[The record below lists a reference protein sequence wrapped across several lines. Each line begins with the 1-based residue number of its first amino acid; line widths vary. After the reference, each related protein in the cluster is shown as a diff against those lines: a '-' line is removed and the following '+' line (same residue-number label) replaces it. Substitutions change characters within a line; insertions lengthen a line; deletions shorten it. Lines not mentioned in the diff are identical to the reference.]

1 MLMNS
6 MAIGKMW
13 ELLNL
18 SGKRIWNTLIQT
30 MPWTAWDRHWKIYSR
45 NLISPPNSFGEHAQI
60 EDSLV
65 VDGCLVDGTVK
76 RSILSTEAQ
85 VRKGAVV
92 EDSVIMSGA
101 IIGQGAVIKRAI
113 IGEGAHISEGVEIDG
128 TEEVQVVGYNE
139 VVGVPKD
146 ED

>member
-1 MLMNS
+1 MDS
-6 MAIGKMW
+6 
-13 ELLNL
+13 
-18 SGKRIWNTLIQT
+18 R
-30 MPWTAWDRHWKIYSR
+30 DRHWKIYSR
-45 NLISPPNSFGEHAQI
+45 NLISPPNFFGEHAQI

-65 VDGCLVDGTVK
+65 VDGCWVDGTVK

-92 EDSVIMSGA
+92 EDSVVISGA

-113 IGEGAHISEGVEIDG
+113 IGEGAVVSEGVVIDG

-139 VVGVPKD
+139 KVGVATD